1 MRKVALLLGTL
12 VLTSCATQTIYLRT
26 DGQDIASNPALR
38 QQLDR
43 DRLACQAEPGDDQDC
58 MAIKGYISV
67 SQDQAAAK
75 QLQLA
80 ALAAA
85 NAKREAVVALP
96 PPPKKSHKIVPS
108 KPPEIT
114 LRPSQ
119 N

>member
-43 DRLACQAEPGDDQDC
+43 DRLACQTEPGDDQDC

>member
-1 MRKVALLLGTL
+1 MRKVALLLGMM
-12 VLTSCATQTIYLRT
+12 VLTSCATQIIYLRT
-26 DGQDIASNPALR
+26 DGQDVATNPALR

-85 NAKREAVVALP
+85 NAKREAVAE
-96 PPPKKSHKIVPS
+96 PPKKSHKIAPS